1 MAAGGYVRHNIWGE
15 PRYLGYP
22 LTPWYPPDVKPV
34 RKGLYIVGSD
44 ELSAMM
50 YWNGE
55 YWLSGN
61 GQKGYGYGFGLVCWR
76 GINGEPRSD

>member
-1 MAAGGYVRHNIWGE
+1 MASGGYVRHNIWGE

-44 ELSAMM
+44 RLSVMM
-50 YWNGE
+50 YWDGRYWRNGI
-55 YWLSGN
+55 GRVV
-61 GQKGYGYGFGLVCWR
+61 FAAIAWR
-76 GINGEPRSD
+76 GVDGEPK

>member
-1 MAAGGYVRHNIWGE
+1 MAAGGYVRYNIWGE

-44 ELSAMM
+44 RLSVMM
-50 YWNGE
+50 YWDGRGWRNGLGKVL
-55 YWLSGN
+55 YKRIS
-61 GQKGYGYGFGLVCWR
+61 WR
-76 GINGEPRSD
+76 GVDGEPK